1 MVLKVKICGLTRP
14 QDIEAA
20 IAAGADMLGFIV
32 EAESPRRLTVGQAA
46 RLVRPARDC
55 TKTVAVTVNAS
66 EDLLKHIHR
75 EIRPDFIQ
83 MHGSESPEWLRNVMK
98 LTGIPL
104 IKAIPVHVRAD
115 LDKAHAYA
123 GCARYILLDAKPPKG
138 TKQAGGHGS
147 GFDWSLLKGF
157 DCESPLILAGGLS
170 PDNIAR
176 ARTTG
181 IDFFD
186 VSSGVEARPGVKD
199 HAKIKAFMKA
209 AKYA

>member
-1 MVLKVKICGLTRP
+1 
-14 QDIEAA
+14 
-20 IAAGADMLGFIV
+20 
-32 EAESPRRLTVGQAA
+32 
-46 RLVRPARDC
+46 
-55 TKTVAVTVNAS
+55 
-66 EDLLKHIHR
+66 
-75 EIRPDFIQ
+75 
-83 MHGSESPEWLRNVMK
+83 
-98 LTGIPL
+98 
-104 IKAIPVHVRAD
+104 D